1 MGRNRNR
8 TQRLISWM
16 EGRQPGLPT
25 LYRTH
30 LHPTL
35 CLLALPHPQHKAPR
49 RNGSQGDSQAQNNA
63 LLPGPPP
70 TPKLQL
76 LIGTAV
82 SRPRS
87 QVQPSW
93 GQGRQSW
100 SRGPPSVAV

>member
-8 TQRLISWM
+8 TQRLLSWM

-25 LYRTH
+25 PSRTH

-35 CLLALPHPQHKAPR
+35 CHLAHASPPSSLPPPPR
-49 RNGSQGDSQAQNNA
+49 FPGETGARGGSQAQNNA

-70 TPKLQL
+70 TRKLQL
-76 LIGTAV
+76 LPCTAV
-82 SRPRS
+82 SRARS

-93 GQGRQSW
+93 GQGW
-100 SRGPPSVAV
+100 VAELE